1 MLDPQDVR
9 TGGAVEFFDVPDCHG
24 AGIYAVEDCL
34 HVCYLSFVGKYFY
47 TSINIPYGSMAS
59 AITTEA
65 SERTA
70 LSTSRSIGATLAGLV
85 IGIVT
90 PLFLYTTDADGNQ
103 VVRGG
108 GTFTVVAGIFSILAL
123 ICYLVCYRMTTERV
137 AVEREVDTE
146 SVSLRQRLVRL

>member
-1 MLDPQDVR
+1 
-9 TGGAVEFFDVPDCHG
+9 
-24 AGIYAVEDCL
+24 
-34 HVCYLSFVGKYFY
+34 
-47 TSINIPYGSMAS
+47 MAS

-70 LSTSRSIGATLAGLV
+70 LSYSVDWGRHWRLV

-103 VVRGG
+103 AVRGG

-123 ICYLVCYRMTTERV
+123 ICYLVCYPRLRSGV
-137 AVEREVDTE
+137 AEEREVDE
-146 SVSLRQRLVRL
+146 SEFAATLVRL